1 MRYEWYGDGSP
12 IITEN
17 IFSEIAIEGTT
28 DKSGPAQDMN
38 LQITPDANLN
48 SVDHNRIGWYWY
60 EGFKGIKY
68 SNTTIT
74 NIDLP
79 RSEER
84 REGKECVSTCRSR
97 WSPFP

>member
-1 MRYEWYGDGSP
+1 
-12 IITEN
+12 
-17 IFSEIAIEGTT
+17 
-28 DKSGPAQDMN
+28 MN

-79 RSEER
+79 EWESEEQR
-84 REGKECVSTCRSR
+84 NAVLGAAYLHRAYLYNRLHAPFGEEPLNLEEVREPNQRGGGSGGKRE
-97 WSPFP
+97 